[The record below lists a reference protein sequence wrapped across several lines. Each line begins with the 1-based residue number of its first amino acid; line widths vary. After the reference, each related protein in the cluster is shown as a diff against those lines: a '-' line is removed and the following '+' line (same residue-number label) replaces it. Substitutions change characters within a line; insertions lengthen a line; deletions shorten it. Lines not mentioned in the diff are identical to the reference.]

1 MAICGEDMF
10 AAGKSADER
19 KQRGL
24 GQMKIR
30 EELIDDAEWFAG
42 KQEDFGFRAASRN

>member
-30 EELIDDAEWFAG
+30 EELIDYAEWFAG
-42 KQEDFGFRAASRN
+42 KQEDFGFGFAGRD